1 MCWLN
6 LFYYLLAIAGAYV
19 FSRTYVGWFGEYL
32 LWAVLLLPLGMTL
45 LSLPSMRALRIRC
58 SAPNHVSLGESA
70 ELSIRFSC
78 RRLLPVRSC
87 SFTLRIRNVFT
98 GQETV
103 QEMRFALVSDSG
115 SLVTLDTASSGMLL
129 CTLENLKAYS
139 YFGLLALRPREGGAV
154 GCTVMPKPQAPANM
168 DSLDALPPV
177 FLRYRPKPGGGYAE
191 EHELRPY
198 RPGDSINSIHWKLSS
213 KTDEIIIREPL
224 EPVDEGTAVL
234 LQGLREA
241 DLAHL
246 YWLSLRLCAANI
258 KHSIHFGGE
267 LCSQV
272 ENETDCL
279 RAMRRLLSCPGV
291 ACGQVDGRYS
301 RVFTVDKG
309 EVYWR

>member
-6 LFYYLLAIAGAYV
+6 LFYYLLAMAGAYI

-32 LWAVLLLPLGMTL
+32 LWAVILLPPVLTL
-45 LSLPSMRALRIRC
+45 LSIPCMRSLRIRC
-58 SAPNHVSLGESA
+58 SAPNSVNLGEGA
-70 ELSIRFSC
+70 ELRIRFSC
-78 RRLLPVRSC
+78 RRLLPVRIC
-87 SFTLRIRNVFT
+87 SFTLRVQNVFT
-98 GQETV
+98 GQELV
-103 QEMRFALVSDSG
+103 RDMRFALVSDSV
-115 SLVTLDTASSGMLL
+115 SLVTLDTGSSGMLL

-139 YFGLLALRPREGGAV
+139 YFGLLALRPRESGSV
-154 GCTVMPKPQAPANM
+154 GCIVMPRPEAPGNM
-168 DSLDALPPV
+168 DSLEALPPV

-198 RPGDSINSIHWKLSS
+198 RPGDSVNSIHWKLSS

-234 LQGLREA
+234 LQSFGEA

-258 KHSIHFGGE
+258 KHSIHFGGS
-267 LCSQV
+267 LSAQV

-279 RAMRRLLSCPGV
+279 RAMRRLLSCPGNP
-291 ACGQVDGRYS
+291 CGEVSGQYS
-301 RVFTVDKG
+301 RVFYVDQG
-309 EVYWR
+309 EVRWQ

>member
-1 MCWLN
+1 MLSLN
-6 LFYYLLAIAGAYV
+6 LLFYLLACAGAYL
-19 FSRTYVGWFGEYL
+19 FSRTYVGWFGGYL
-32 LWAVLLLPLGMTL
+32 LWAVILLPPALAL
-45 LSLPSMRALRIRC
+45 LSVPAMRALRIRC
-58 SAPNHVSLGESA
+58 SAPASVNLGEAA

-87 SFTLRIRNVFT
+87 SFRLRIRNVFT

-103 QEMRFALVSDSG
+103 QEMRYALVSGSV
-115 SLVTLDTASSGMLL
+115 SLVALDTKSSGMLL
-129 CTLENLKAYS
+129 CTLENVKAYS
-139 YFGLLALRPREGGAV
+139 YFGLLALKPREGGPV
-154 GCTVMPKPQAPANM
+154 GCVVMPRPKAPANM

-213 KTDEIIIREPL
+213 KTDEVIIREPM

-234 LQGLREA
+234 LRGISEE

-258 KHSIHFGGE
+258 RHSIHFGGD
-267 LCSQV
+267 LRAQV

-279 RAMRRLLSCPGV
+279 RAIRRLLSCPGA
-291 ACGQVDGRYS
+291 ACGGENGRYS
-301 RVFTVDKG
+301 RVFLVEKG
-309 EVYWR
+309 EVFWR

>member
-1 MCWLN
+1 MQSLN
-6 LFYYLLAIAGAYV
+6 LLFYLMVIAGAYL
-19 FSRTYVGWFGEYL
+19 FSRTYVGWFGGYL
-32 LWAVLLLPLGMTL
+32 LWAVILLPPVLTL
-45 LSLPSMRALRIRC
+45 LSIPAIRALRIRC
-58 SAPNHVSLGESA
+58 SAPKAVNLGEGA

-78 RRLLPVRSC
+78 RRLLPVRAC
-87 SFTLRIRNVFT
+87 SFRLRIQNVFT

-103 QEMRFALVSDSG
+103 QEMRYALVSDSV
-115 SLVTLDTASSGMLL
+115 SLVTLDTKSSGMLL
-129 CTLENLKAYS
+129 CILENVKAYS
-139 YFGLLALRPREGGAV
+139 YFSLLALKPWEGGAV
-154 GCTVMPKPQAPANM
+154 GCIVMPKPAAPANM

-213 KTDEIIIREPL
+213 KTDEIIIREPM

-234 LQGLREA
+234 LQGLSEA

-246 YWLSLRLCAANI
+246 YWLSLRLCAGNI

-267 LCSQV
+267 LCAQV

-279 RAMRRLLSCPGV
+279 RAMRRLLSCPGA
-291 ACGQVDGRYS
+291 ACGEVNGRYS
-301 RVFTVDKG
+301 RVFLVDKG
-309 EVYWR
+309 EVHWR

>member
-32 LWAVLLLPLGMTL
+32 LWAVLLLPPGMTL

-58 SAPNHVSLGESA
+58 SAPNSVNLGESA

-87 SFTLRIRNVFT
+87 SFTLRVRNVFT
-98 GQETV
+98 GQETL

-115 SLVTLDTASSGMLL
+115 SLVTLDTGSSGMLL
-129 CTLENLKAYS
+129 CSLENLKAYS
-139 YFGLLALRPREGGAV
+139 YFGLLTLRPRESGAV
-154 GCTVMPKPQAPANM
+154 GCIVMPKPQAPANM
-168 DSLDALPPV
+168 ASLEALPPV

-198 RPGDSINSIHWKLSS
+198 RPGDSVNSIHWKLSS

-234 LQGLREA
+234 LQGISEA
-241 DLAHL
+241 DIAHL
-246 YWLSLRLCAANI
+246 YWLSLRLCAGNI
-258 KHSIHFGGE
+258 KHSIHFGGD
-267 LCSQV
+267 LCAQV

-279 RAMRRLLSCPGV
+279 RAMRRLLSCPGA
-291 ACGQVDGRYS
+291 ACGEADGQYS

-309 EVYWR
+309 EVHWR

>member
-6 LFYYLLAIAGAYV
+6 LFYYLLAIAGAYI
-19 FSRTYVGWFGEYL
+19 FSCTYVGWFGEYL
-32 LWAVLLLPLGMTL
+32 LWAVLLLPPVLTL
-45 LSLPSMRALRIRC
+45 LSIPAMRALRIRC
-58 SAPNHVSLGESA
+58 SAPNSVNLGEDA

-78 RRLLPVRSC
+78 RRLLPVRAC

-103 QEMRFALVSDSG
+103 QEMRFALVSDSV
-115 SLVTLDTASSGMLL
+115 SLVTLDTGSSGMLL
-129 CTLENLKAYS
+129 CSLENLKAYS
-139 YFGLLALRPREGGAV
+139 YFGLLALRPWESGSV
-154 GCTVMPKPQAPANM
+154 GCTVMPRPEAPANM
-168 DSLDALPPV
+168 DSLEALPPV

-198 RPGDSINSIHWKLSS
+198 RPGDSVNTIHWKLSS

-224 EPVDEGTAVL
+224 EPIDEGTAVL
-234 LQGLREA
+234 LQSLGEA

-258 KHSIHFGGE
+258 KHSIHFSGN
-267 LCSQV
+267 LCAQV

-291 ACGQVDGRYS
+291 ACGEVGGRYS
-301 RVFTVDKG
+301 RVFLVDKG
-309 EVYWR
+309 EVRWR